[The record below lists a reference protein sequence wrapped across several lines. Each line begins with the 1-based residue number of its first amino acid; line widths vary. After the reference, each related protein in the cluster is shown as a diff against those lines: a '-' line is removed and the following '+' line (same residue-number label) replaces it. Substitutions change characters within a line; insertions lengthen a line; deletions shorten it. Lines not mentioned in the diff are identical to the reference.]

1 MANFEAIPVCVDT
14 TWTLWNATVEVNG
27 GYFCCLSGQ
36 VGGQSADT
44 IGCSS
49 ENVGTAEITTVQS
62 VCILFQHEHYVTM
75 LSTVLQ
81 LGQPTPTGSAATFI
95 SAIVATGTSTS
106 TSNGGNILSATVG
119 IVTQNSDSRR
129 VEPRP
134 FDIPLTGIISC
145 SFAALSFVG
154 GFLLMLGA

>member
-1 MANFEAIPVCVDT
+1 
-14 TWTLWNATVEVNG
+14 
-27 GYFCCLSGQ
+27 
-36 VGGQSADT
+36 
-44 IGCSS
+44 
-49 ENVGTAEITTVQS
+49 
-62 VCILFQHEHYVTM
+62 M

-134 FDIPLTGIISC
+134 FDIPLTGIIGC
-145 SFAALSFVG
+145 SFAAFSFVG